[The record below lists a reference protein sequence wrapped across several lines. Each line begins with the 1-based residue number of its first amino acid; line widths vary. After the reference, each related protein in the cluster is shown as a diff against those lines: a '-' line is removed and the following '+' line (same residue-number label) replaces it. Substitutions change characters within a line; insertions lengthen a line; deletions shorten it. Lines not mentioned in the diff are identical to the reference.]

1 MKFGSDFFKIFGF
14 AIQLL
19 RLFIG
24 IFGDDEDRK
33 QVEQSKE
40 RSASDN
46 ADEAC

>member
-1 MKFGSDFFKIFGF
+1 MKFGRDFFKIFSF
-14 AIQLL
+14 AISLL

-24 IFGDDEDRK
+24 VFGDDEDRE
-33 QVEQSKE
+33 QVENSKV